1 MKTFRIGLR
10 LGVLA
15 GLGAAI
21 YAALKTRRPS
31 GGDSRDATGVHGDW
45 PAVTRRPPEA
55 SGDHH
60 PHGRVAVPMEAAAMG
75 APPAVSDPV
84 RPRAPEP
91 EVPVP
96 AEQLD
101 RPDPHPGSLPH
112 VSPPAPPAPPAP
124 APVQPKAVAPVKK
137 AAPRKA
143 AAKKA
148 ATAKKAAPTARA
160 APPAA
165 KKAPAP
171 APAAAKPAKAA
182 PAKTPPGAKSAAPV
196 RKKPPT
202 ARG

>member
-21 YAALKTRRPS
+21 YATMKARKPA
-31 GGDSRDATGVHGDW
+31 GGGSTDATGVHGDW

-84 RPRAPEP
+84 HPRSPEP

-112 VSPPAPPAPPAP
+112 VPTPAPPAP
-124 APVQPKAVAPVKK
+124 APAQPKAVAPVKK

-143 AAKKA
+143 PAKKA
-148 ATAKKAAPTARA
+148 AAAQTAAPPAKA

-165 KKAPAP
+165 KKAP

-182 PAKTPPGAKSAAPV
+182 PVKKPPVAKSAAPV
-196 RKKPPT
+196 RKKPPP